1 MNLDDI
7 QQMYESYT
15 LMYNR
20 GEISAAEYKD
30 LLEGIEI
37 SKVIAEDAIELEY
50 KEQLN
55 TIIRTAIGVVAAV
68 A

>member
-20 GEISAAEYKD
+20 GEISATEYKD

-37 SKVIAEDAIELEY
+37 SKVIADDAIELEQ

-55 TIIRTAIGVVAAV
+55 TIIRTAIGVASAV